1 MATWHSTLPAP
12 LVDGYGI
19 EPVDQTVAT
28 DMEVGTQRVR
38 RRSFAQVD
46 TVRFAV
52 NLSDTQMTTFR
63 TWFYSGSDADGG
75 AGWFNISLWVGKG
88 GATAAEARFK
98 GTPKWDMTGNHR
110 WLVTGQFEVRYA

>member
-1 MATWHSTLPAP
+1 MATWPSTRPAP

-19 EPVDQTVAT
+19 EPAEQTVAT
-28 DMEVGTQRVR
+28 DMEVGTQRAR

-52 NLSDTQMTTFR
+52 NLSDAQMTTFR
-63 TWFYSGSDADGG
+63 TWLYSGSEADGG
-75 AGWFNISLWVGKG
+75 AGWFDIYLRVGKG

-110 WLVTGQFEVRYA
+110 WLVTGQMEVRYA

>member
-1 MATWHSTLPAP
+1 MATWPSTLPAP

-19 EPVDQTVAT
+19 EPVDQTVPT
-28 DMEVGTQRVR
+28 DMEVGAQRVR

-52 NLSDTQMTTFR
+52 NLSDAQMTTFR
-63 TWFYSGSDADGG
+63 TWLYSGSDADGG
-75 AGWFNISLWVGKG
+75 AGWFNISLRVGKG

-110 WLVTGQFEVRYA
+110 WLVSGQLEVRYA